1 MVSIGASAFL
11 DLPPSREGAARMQL
25 HHNDATL
32 TGTITGV
39 VDAAAGLVE
48 VSVDGSTEPPVVAV
62 SAPGLT
68 FPGAKVKLP
77 RDSSGRV
84 TQVSAPTGQAPEGV
98 EVVPVGETGW
108 RIHQSAL
115 DLKRAEA
122 DLEQAKTRMQ
132 ALDAGLSEATQAVEA
147 NHAQVVARLDES
159 SAAIAAA
166 QSRADAAAS
175 EANAA
180 KDAAVAAAARADQG
194 VSDAA
199 AAKSAAD
206 TAAAKALSAQSRADA
221 ADAKATTAS
230 GLVTVAARNPAA
242 SDAVGK
248 PEGAVWEVRSGS
260 TVLRRYV
267 LASGAWVQ
275 VRVGQ
280 DFIGSKAIGTAQIGD
295 AAIGTAQVAD
305 AAITNAKIGDLS
317 VGKLTAVNGATFP
330 TAVMQ
335 TMLADQAFVRRLL
348 SERIAV
354 AAASEFPDPLFQ
366 DVGGWPLSTGI
377 AISAAPAGVS
387 GNALR
392 ITAARAQRGAYYQPQ
407 GFSDASMTLEPGA
420 TYRLS
425 CLIWFESAVGSG
437 NLADVYM
444 RRKKADGTIEI
455 VRLTNGINNLV
466 GGTPSAPTRFE
477 IAFTM
482 PPTAKGGECTIGCYV
497 QPSMTLGVVGFA
509 ELRVERAVGATL
521 IEPGAITTPKLA
533 AGAVDASKINAS
545 SIAAGI
551 AKFLQLTT
559 DQIVAGN
566 AKIAGELLADVISGK
581 VITGSKLVMDGGG
594 GQIQLAPGESGL
606 PQIRIVVPGGG
617 LAILDINGL
626 QYWSNGVLIG
636 SQSWRALISPA
647 MAVLT
652 WDANYGM
659 NAPIRTYWTLG
670 PSGAKT
676 KSLYG
681 GMAISGDWLQ
691 VPIAG
696 WYQIEAAAGFHWAE
710 TQPGWAVAMTV
721 WRESDHRAGRTPR
734 DLEDPTATLPLIQ
747 NVTTRPTAMGLMK
760 LAAGEKIA
768 PAFWQSTGS
777 WRPNSGTSRFVVRL
791 IDEL

>member
-1 MVSIGASAFL
+1 MVSIGSSAFL
-11 DLPPSREGAARMQL
+11 DLPPAREGATSMQL
-25 HHNDATL
+25 RHNDATL

-48 VSVDGSTEPPVVAV
+48 VSVDGSTEPPVVAA

-68 FPGAKVKLP
+68 FLGAKVKLP

-98 EVVPVGETGW
+98 EVVPVGETGV

-115 DLKRAEA
+115 DLRRAEA
-122 DLEQAKTRMQ
+122 DLEQAKTRMR
-132 ALDAGLSEATQAVEA
+132 ALDEGLSEATQAVAA
-147 NHAQVVARLDES
+147 NHAQVVARLAES
-159 SAAIAAA
+159 SVALAAA

-175 EANAA
+175 EASAA
-180 KDAAVAAAARADQG
+180 RDAAVAAAAKALGAQSTADQ
-194 VSDAA
+194 
-199 AAKSAAD
+199 
-206 TAAAKALSAQSRADA
+206 AAAKASTAD
-221 ADAKATTAS
+221 
-230 GLVTVAARNPAA
+230 GRYTVASKNPTAG
-242 SDAVGK
+242 DATGK

-260 TVLRRYV
+260 TSLRRFV
-267 LASGAWVQ
+267 LQGSSWVQ
-275 VRVGQ
+275 VKVGA
-280 DFIGSKAIGTAQIGD
+280 DFVGENAI
-295 AAIGTAQVAD
+295 
-305 AAITNAKIGDLS
+305 
-317 VGKLTAVNGATFP
+317 
-330 TAVMQ
+330 
-335 TMLADQAFVRRLL
+335 
-348 SERIAV
+348 
-354 AAASEFPDPLFQ
+354 
-366 DVGGWPLSTGI
+366 
-377 AISAAPAGVS
+377 
-387 GNALR
+387 
-392 ITAARAQRGAYYQPQ
+392 
-407 GFSDASMTLEPGA
+407 
-420 TYRLS
+420 
-425 CLIWFESAVGSG
+425 
-437 NLADVYM
+437 
-444 RRKKADGTIEI
+444 
-455 VRLTNGINNLV
+455 
-466 GGTPSAPTRFE
+466 
-477 IAFTM
+477 
-482 PPTAKGGECTIGCYV
+482 
-497 QPSMTLGVVGFA
+497 
-509 ELRVERAVGATL
+509 GATL

-551 AKFLQLTT
+551 ARFLQVTT

-566 AKIAGELLADVISGK
+566 VKIAGELLADVISGK

-626 QYWSNGVLIG
+626 KYWSNGVLIG

-676 KSLYG
+676 KNLYG

-710 TQPGWAVAMTV
+710 THAGWAVAMTV